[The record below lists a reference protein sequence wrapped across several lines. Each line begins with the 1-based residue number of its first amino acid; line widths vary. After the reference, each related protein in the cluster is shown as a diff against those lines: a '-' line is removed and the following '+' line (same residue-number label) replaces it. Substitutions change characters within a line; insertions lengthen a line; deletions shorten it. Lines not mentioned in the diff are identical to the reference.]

1 MSSELAKRAELP
13 PLPAQ
18 WRGVDAAA
26 EHEAR
31 ADGARLAKRGSD
43 PTAEMDSFRRKL
55 ATAASADLTRLGE
68 TCATQLKDAL
78 DKRDRLRNELDRELP
93 GRAREN
99 QQANADTLAQFRRL
113 HGPDSPAHKDAV
125 AKAEDAAKDLRNAKA
140 EVGGRPLRTHLG
152 IWYIVAMVSLALA
165 EVPVNRSAFELAFRE
180 EPIFSLLLAG
190 AVGGVLIFFAHLIGI
205 LLRQWPVKPSV
216 AQIGV
221 RIGALALLLTLT
233 GAGVYFLARMR
244 QAYFALISTES
255 EGFGQR
261 LQEALQG
268 GTAQAVAMVQN
279 APLGVNDWAFIG
291 FNALL
296 FTFGV
301 AASFMR
307 HDPHPDYE
315 KAIRRSQKADKK
327 LARIVADYE
336 KKIAFENERFE
347 AKKRGFEAQMS
358 DLAAAIAALSDQEA
372 ALMRHLTSSRTLT
385 AQVIRSR
392 CGAFADGYNAETPPG
407 GRRMV
412 VPELR
417 AIQEDLIVEGLP
429 HAA

>member
-13 PLPAQ
+13 PLPVQ

-31 ADGARLAKRGSD
+31 AEGARLAKRGADLS
-43 PTAEMDSFRRKL
+43 AEMDSFRRKL

-78 DKRDRLRNELDRELP
+78 DKRERLKNELDRELP

-99 QQANADTLAQFRRL
+99 QQANADTLAQLRRL
-113 HGPDSPAHKDAV
+113 HGPDSPAHKDAA
-125 AKAEDAAKDLRNAKA
+125 AKAEDAAKDLRKAKA
-140 EVGGRPLRTHLG
+140 EVDGRPLRTHLG
-152 IWYIVAMVSLALA
+152 IWYIFAMVGLALA

-180 EPIFSLLLAG
+180 EPLFSLLLAG

-205 LLRQWPVKPSV
+205 LLRQWPLKLSV
-216 AQIGV
+216 VQIGV
-221 RIGALALLLTLT
+221 RIGALALLLSLT

-244 QAYFALISTES
+244 QAYLISTEN

-268 GTAQAVAMVQN
+268 SAAQAVVVVQD

-291 FNALL
+291 FNVLL

-315 KAIRRSQKADKK
+315 KAIKRSQKADKR
-327 LARIVADYE
+327 LARIVAEYE

-347 AKKRGFEAQMS
+347 ARKRGFEAQMS

-372 ALMRHLTSSRTLT
+372 ALRRHLTSSRTLT

-392 CGAFADGYNAETPPG
+392 CGAFADGFNAGTPPG